1 MTPNELFNANQKL
14 VYHCYHTYI
23 QDKCP
28 PSIYDDIIQEG
39 FLGLW
44 QASIRFDETRGF
56 QFSTFAV
63 SNIVGRMKRFLRE
76 QNSTIRILRRDWEN
90 GETDKYVITSLDAC
104 LSDDNEN
111 NLESIIS
118 GQPDDYEG
126 LTEELIDSFIKH
138 ERRRRYQY
146 SNVKSD
152 IIERDLAILEEYLY
166 GATFFEPPSQEVMAK
181 KYGTSQSSVSKIIRK
196 GRQLFKEFIQPID
209 KDRTS

>member
-14 VYHCYHTYI
+14 VYYCFYTYI
-23 QDKCP
+23 RNQCP

-56 QFSTFAV
+56 QFSTFAA

-76 QNSTIRILRRDWEN
+76 QNSTIRILRRDWEK
-90 GETDKYVITSLDAC
+90 GDTDKYVTTSLDAC

-111 NLESIIS
+111 NLESIIPAP
-118 GQPDDYEG
+118 PDNYEG
-126 LTEELIDSFIKH
+126 LTEELIDSFIEH

-146 SNVKSD
+146 SNIKSD

-166 GATFFEPPSQEVMAK
+166 GATFFEPPGQEVMAK
-181 KYGTSQSSVSKIIRK
+181 KYGASQSSVSKIIRK
-196 GRQLFKEFIQPID
+196 GRQRFKEFIQPID

>member
-14 VYHCYHTYI
+14 VYYCFHTYI
-23 QDKCP
+23 RNQCP

-56 QFSTFAV
+56 QFSTFAA

-76 QNSTIRILRRDWEN
+76 QNSTIRILRRDWEK
-90 GETDKYVITSLDAC
+90 GDTDKYVTTSLDAC

-111 NLESIIS
+111 NLESIIPAP
-118 GQPDDYEG
+118 PDNYEG

-138 ERRRRYQY
+138 ERHRRYQCL
-146 SNVKSD
+146 NAKSD

-166 GATFFEPPSQEVMAK
+166 GATFFEPPGQEVMAK
-181 KYGTSQSSVSKIIRK
+181 KYGASQPSVSKIIRK
-196 GRQLFKEFIQPID
+196 GRQRFKEFIQSID

>member
-14 VYHCYHTYI
+14 VHYCYHKYI
-23 QDKCP
+23 RKQCP
-28 PSIYDDIIQEG
+28 PGIHDDIIQEG

-44 QASIRFDETRGF
+44 QASVRFDETLGF

-63 SNIVGRMKRFLRE
+63 SNIVSRMRRFLRE
-76 QNSTIRILRRDWEN
+76 QNSTIRILRSDWEK
-90 GETDKYVITSLDAC
+90 GDTAKYVTCSLDAC

-111 NLESIIS
+111 NLESILPA
-118 GQPDDYEG
+118 QPDDYEG
-126 LTEELIDSFIKH
+126 LTEELIDSFIEH
-138 ERRRRYQY
+138 ERPRRYQCL
-146 SNVKSD
+146 NAEAD

-181 KYGTSQSSVSKIIRK
+181 KYGTSQPSVSRIIRK
-196 GRQLFKEFIQPID
+196 GRKRFKEFIQPID

>member
-14 VYHCYHTYI
+14 VYYCFHTYI
-23 QDKCP
+23 RNQCP

-56 QFSTFAV
+56 QFSTFAA

-90 GETDKYVITSLDAC
+90 GDTDKYVTASLDAC
-104 LSDDNEN
+104 LSDDSEH
-111 NLESIIS
+111 NLESIIPAP
-118 GQPDDYEG
+118 PDNYEW

-138 ERRRRYQY
+138 ERIRRYQCL
-146 SNVKSD
+146 NAKAD

-166 GATFFEPPSQEVMAK
+166 GATFFEPPSQEFMDK
-181 KYGTSQSSVSKIIRK
+181 KYGVGQSSISKIIRK
-196 GRQLFKEFIQPID
+196 GKQMFKEFIHSID

>member
-14 VYHCYHTYI
+14 VYYCYHKYI
-23 QDKCP
+23 ETQCP
-28 PSIYDDIIQEG
+28 PGIYDDIIQEG

-44 QASIRFDETRGF
+44 QASVRFDETLGF

-90 GETDKYVITSLDAC
+90 GDTDKYLTTSLDAC
-104 LSDDNEN
+104 LSEDNES
-111 NLESIIS
+111 NLESIIPAP
-118 GQPDDYEG
+118 PDNYEG
-126 LTEELIDSFIKH
+126 LTEELIDSFIEH

-166 GATFFEPPSQEVMAK
+166 GVTFFEPPGQEIMAK

-196 GRQLFKEFIQPID
+196 GQQRFKEFIQSID

>member
-14 VYHCYHTYI
+14 VYYCYHKYI
-23 QDKCP
+23 EKQCP
-28 PSIYDDIIQEG
+28 PGIYDDIIQEG

-44 QASIRFDETRGF
+44 QASVRFDETLGF

-76 QNSTIRILRRDWEN
+76 QNSTIRILRSDWETGDTN
-90 GETDKYVITSLDAC
+90 KYVTCSLDAC
-104 LSDDNEN
+104 LSEDNEN
-111 NLESIIS
+111 NLESIIPAR
-118 GQPDDYEG
+118 PDDYEG
-126 LTEELIDSFIKH
+126 LTEDLIDSFIEH
-138 ERRRRYQY
+138 ERRRRYQCP
-146 SNVKSD
+146 NAKSD

-166 GATFFEPPSQEVMAK
+166 GVPFFEPPGQEVMAK

-196 GRQLFKEFIQPID
+196 GRQRFKEFIQSID

>member
-14 VYHCYHTYI
+14 VYHCFHTYI
-23 QDKCP
+23 RNQCP

-90 GETDKYVITSLDAC
+90 GETDKYVTTSLDAC
-104 LSDDNEN
+104 LSDDNED
-111 NLESIIS
+111 NLESILPA
-118 GQPDDYEG
+118 QPDDYEE
-126 LTEELIDSFIKH
+126 LTEELIDSFIEH
-138 ERRRRYQY
+138 ERHRRYQCL
-146 SNVKSD
+146 NAKAD
-152 IIERDLAILEEYLY
+152 IIERDLAVLEEYLY
-166 GATFFEPPSQEVMAK
+166 GVTFFEQPSQEVMSK
-181 KYGTSQSSVSKIIRK
+181 KYGVSQSSVSKIIRK
-196 GRQLFKEFIQPID
+196 GRARFREFILSID

>member
-1 MTPNELFNANQKL
+1 MTPNELFNANKKL

-23 QDKCP
+23 RNRCS

-44 QASIRFDETRGF
+44 QASISFDETRGF

-63 SNIVGRMKRFLRE
+63 SKIVGRMKRFLRE
-76 QNSTIRILRRDWEN
+76 QNSTIRILRRDWEK
-90 GETDKYVITSLDAC
+90 GDTDKYLTCSLDAC

-111 NLESIIS
+111 NLESILS
-118 GQPDDYEG
+118 GQPDGYEG
-126 LTEELIDSFIKH
+126 LTKELIDSFIEH

-152 IIERDLAILEEYLY
+152 IIERDLTILEEYFY
-166 GATFFEPPSQEVMAK
+166 GATFFEPPRQEVMAK

-196 GRQLFKEFIQPID
+196 GRQLFKEFIQSID

>member
-14 VYHCYHTYI
+14 VYHCFHTYI
-23 QDKCP
+23 RNQCP
-28 PSIYDDIIQEG
+28 PSIYNDIIQEG

-76 QNSTIRILRRDWEN
+76 QNSTIRILRSDWETGDTN
-90 GETDKYVITSLDAC
+90 KYVTCSLDAC
-104 LSDDNEN
+104 LSEDNEN
-111 NLESIIS
+111 NLESIIPAR
-118 GQPDDYEG
+118 PDDYEG
-126 LTEELIDSFIKH
+126 LTEDLIDSFIEH
-138 ERRRRYQY
+138 ERRRRYQCP
-146 SNVKSD
+146 NAKSD
-152 IIERDLAILEEYLY
+152 IIERDLAILKEYLY
-166 GATFFEPPSQEVMAK
+166 GVTFFEPPGQEVMAK

-196 GRQLFKEFIQPID
+196 GRQRFKEFIQSID

>member
-1 MTPNELFNANQKL
+1 MTPNELFNTNQKL

-23 QDKCP
+23 RNKCP

-90 GETDKYVITSLDAC
+90 GDTDKYLTTSLDAC
-104 LSDDNEN
+104 LSDDNEH

-118 GQPDDYEG
+118 VQPDDYEG

-138 ERRRRYQY
+138 ERSRRYQCL
-146 SNVKSD
+146 NAKAD

-181 KYGTSQSSVSKIIRK
+181 KYGASQSSVSKIIRK
-196 GRQLFKEFIQPID
+196 GQQLFKEFIQSID

>member
-14 VYHCYHTYI
+14 VYYCFHTYI
-23 QDKCP
+23 RNQCP

-56 QFSTFAV
+56 QFSTFAA

-76 QNSTIRILRRDWEN
+76 QNSTIRILRRDWEK
-90 GETDKYVITSLDAC
+90 GDTDKYLTTSLDAC

-111 NLESIIS
+111 NLESIIPAP
-118 GQPDDYEG
+118 PDNYEG
-126 LTEELIDSFIKH
+126 LTEELIESFIKH
-138 ERRRRYQY
+138 ERHRRYQCL
-146 SNVKSD
+146 NAKAD

-166 GATFFEPPSQEVMAK
+166 GATFFEPPGQEVMAK

-196 GRQLFKEFIQPID
+196 GRQRFKEFIQPID